1 MAIIILQRNVQ
12 CGYHKKCYVAAVY
25 SAVFSATFNA
35 IIVPNVCLLIL
46 CILQTWQKGV
56 SLYVYY
62 MMVVLHLCMISISIE
77 K

>member
-12 CGYHKKCYVAAVY
+12 CDYHKKCYVA
-25 SAVFSATFNA
+25 AVFSATFNA